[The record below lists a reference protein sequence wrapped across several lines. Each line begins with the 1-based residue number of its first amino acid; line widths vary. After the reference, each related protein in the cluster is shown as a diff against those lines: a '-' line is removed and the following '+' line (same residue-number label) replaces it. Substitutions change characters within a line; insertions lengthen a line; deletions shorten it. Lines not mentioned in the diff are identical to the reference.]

1 MLHSNITKG
10 LIFLLVMVNVFSTV
24 PVAQASSQEP
34 RVLVIYDSLA
44 KGTIREGNLD
54 VLERLLAAYGIQTT
68 QTTIDHYKKGQIKGY
83 TKIITVHNAID
94 LPITNEAFNSD
105 YSAYLGDILHIGE
118 SVPSRLQTALDIRPQ
133 TTGQKS
139 VQLEVGSFRQ
149 QMLLYNIPII
159 SQNASP
165 YGILQMEDGSR
176 VSFAVHDRGMAYAPY
191 LHKGDLSELAVSSL
205 LKAWLGIEEEGQLYL
220 IFKEIYPF
228 SDLGLLEQMADKLY
242 ESGIPFMVSVRPVFR
257 NTDFPAMKRYLEALK
272 YVQAKNGSIV
282 VHAPVVAS
290 TAGATGSSLK
300 ESMTGFIDSLAEYGI
315 APLGIGAYSYWPYD
329 KLYTAE
335 GMSAFDSTI
344 LFPTTEKPYREKSDT
359 SASYSSSLYS
369 MPLDYLQQFE
379 YKGLPLQAL
388 PMNTAITFD
397 FSDDKKTVDDM
408 LQQITASQII
418 FVDYKNTAHV
428 VRTQSNTVVSQNGTL
443 LINGHSVNLDPALQ
457 SVSSDFMYKPAD
469 KVSFTRLFNM
479 QNKVLL
485 VIIAIINIAFIG
497 FLIIGFRLYRRKY
510 LK

>member
-1 MLHSNITKG
+1 MLSSYTHKVMIS
-10 LIFLLVMVNVFSTV
+10 FLVMANVLLAS
-24 PVAQASSQEP
+24 PVAQATSQEP

-44 KGTIREGNLD
+44 KGTNREGNLD
-54 VLERLLAAYGIQTT
+54 VLERLLAAYGMQTT
-68 QTTIDHYKKGQIKGY
+68 QTTFDHYKRGQIKAY
-83 TKIITVHNAID
+83 TKIITVQNASD
-94 LPITNEAFNSD
+94 LPLTNEAFISD
-105 YSAYLGDILHIGE
+105 FAAYSGDILHIGE
-118 SVPSRLQTALDIRPQ
+118 SAPSRLQTALGIHPQ

-149 QMLLYNIPII
+149 QMLVNNIPLI

-165 YGILQMEDGSR
+165 YGTLGMEDGSR
-176 VSFAVHDRGMAYAPY
+176 VSFAVHDSGMAYAPY

-205 LKAWLGIEEEGQLYL
+205 LRAWLGVQEEGNLYL

-228 SDLGLLEQMADKLY
+228 SDLRLLEQMADKLY

-290 TAGATGSSLK
+290 TAGGAGSSLK
-300 ESMTGFIDSLAEYGI
+300 QSMTGFIDSLAEYGI

-335 GMSAFDSTI
+335 GMSAFDSTV

-397 FSDDKKTVDDM
+397 FSDDKKIVDDL
-408 LQQITASQII
+408 LQQIAASQII

-469 KVSFTRLFNM
+469 KVSFTGLFNM

-485 VIIAIINIAFIG
+485 VVIALINMAFIG

>member
-1 MLHSNITKG
+1 MLRSYTHKA
-10 LIFLLVMVNVFSTV
+10 LISFLVMVNVFSAS
-24 PVAQASSQEP
+24 PVAQATSQGSH
-34 RVLVIYDSLA
+34 VLVIYDSLA

-68 QTTIDHYKKGQIKGY
+68 QTTFDHYKTGQINAY
-83 TKIITVHNAID
+83 TKVITVHNATD
-94 LPITNEAFNSD
+94 LPITNKAFITD
-105 YSAYLGDILHIGE
+105 YSVYSGDILHIGE
-118 SVPSRLQTALDIRPQ
+118 SVPSRLQEVLGIRPQ
-133 TTGQKS
+133 TTGPKS
-139 VQLEVGSFRQ
+139 VQLEVGSFSQ
-149 QMLLYNIPII
+149 QMLLNNIPVI
-159 SQNASP
+159 SQKTSP
-165 YGILQMEDGSR
+165 YGTLRMEDGTR
-176 VSFAVHDRGMAYAPY
+176 VSFATHEKGMAYAPY

-205 LKAWLGIEEEGQLYL
+205 LKAWLGVQEEGHLYL

-228 SDLGLLEQMADKLY
+228 SDLDLLEQMADKLY

-257 NTDFPAMKRYLEALK
+257 NTNFPAMKRYLETLK

-290 TAGATGSSLK
+290 TAGATGSGLK
-300 ESMTGFIDSLAEYGI
+300 QNMSDFIDSLAEYGI
-315 APLGIGAYSYWPYD
+315 APLGIGAYSYWSYD

-369 MPLDYLQQFE
+369 MPLDYLRQFE

-397 FSDDKKTVDDM
+397 FSDDKKILVDM
-408 LQQITASQII
+408 LHQITASQMI

-443 LINGHSVNLDPALQ
+443 LINGHFVNLDPALQ
-457 SVSSDFMYKPAD
+457 SVSSNFMYKPAD

-485 VIIAIINIAFIG
+485 VVIALVNIAFIG